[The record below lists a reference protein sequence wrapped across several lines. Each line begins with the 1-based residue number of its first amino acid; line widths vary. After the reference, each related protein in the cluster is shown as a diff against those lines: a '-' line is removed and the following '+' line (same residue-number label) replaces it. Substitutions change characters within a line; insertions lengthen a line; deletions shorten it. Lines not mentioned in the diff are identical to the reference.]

1 MFKIDKILI
10 GTHNKGKFREISDLL
25 PSKINKI
32 SPNSLNIKSPEETGK
47 TFADNSLLKAKY
59 FYEKS
64 KLVTLS
70 DDSGLEIECLNN
82 QPGIYSARWAKDFGG
97 FDNAMTE
104 ILKKIKKTNK
114 GTRARFIS
122 SLTIY
127 WENKKFITEVGKIE
141 GHISEKKGLNGFG
154 YDPIFVPDGYSKTF
168 AEMDYKKKLLIDH
181 RYIAYKKL
189 EGNFCNTVHLLNR
202 R

>member
-25 PSKINKI
+25 PAKIYKI
-32 SPNSLNIKSPEETGK
+32 SPNSLNI
-47 TFADNSLLKAKY
+47 KAKY

-70 DDSGLEIECLNN
+70 DDSGLEIECLDN

-127 WENKKFITEVGKIE
+127 WDNKKFLTEVGKIE
-141 GHISEKKGLNGFG
+141 GNITEKKGLNGFG

-168 AEMDYKKKLLIDH
+168 AEMDYKKKLSIDH
-181 RYIAYKKL
+181 RYKAYKKL
-189 EGNFCNTVHLLNR
+189 EGKIKNYI
-202 R
+202 

>member
-25 PSKINKI
+25 PSEVNKI
-32 SPNSLNIKSPEETGK
+32 SPNSLNIKSPNETGK

-64 KLVTLS
+64 KIVTLS

-104 ILKKIKKTNK
+104 ILKKIKKINK

-127 WENKKFITEVGKIE
+127 WDNKKFITEVGKIE
-141 GHISEKKGLNGFG
+141 GNITEKKGLNGFG
-154 YDPIFVPDGYSKTF
+154 YDPIFVPNGYTKTF
-168 AEMDYKKKLLIDH
+168 AEMDYRKKLLIDH

-189 EGNFCNTVHLLNR
+189 EEKIKNYIL
-202 R
+202 